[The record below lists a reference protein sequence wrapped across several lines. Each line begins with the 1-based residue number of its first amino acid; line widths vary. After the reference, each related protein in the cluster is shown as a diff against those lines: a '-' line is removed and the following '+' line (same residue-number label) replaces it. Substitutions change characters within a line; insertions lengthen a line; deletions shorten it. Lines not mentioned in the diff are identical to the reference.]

1 MSCGCEH
8 EHDDEHQDAATGVA
22 NSAVIDM
29 FGFDKAR
36 DEVLLVM
43 NEERPWDGSD
53 EQLHDVQEKF
63 NAYVSF
69 VLDGE
74 MLAAHPELAGKKARI
89 ELRCAE
95 MPDERAVALLGMIH
109 DQLELQEIEME
120 VVVAD
125 AGGCGAGCSCH
136 G

>member
-1 MSCGCEH
+1 MSCECEH
-8 EHDDEHQDAATGVA
+8 EHHHDDAVTTGVA
-22 NSAVIDM
+22 NAAVIDM
-29 FGFDKAR
+29 FGYDKAR

-43 NEERPWDGSD
+43 NEDRPWDGSD

-63 NAYVSF
+63 NTYASF
-69 VLDGE
+69 ILDGE
-74 MLAAHPELAGKKARI
+74 MIAAHPELAGKKARI
-89 ELRCAE
+89 ELRCAQ

-125 AGGCGAGCSCH
+125 AGGCGAGCTCH
-136 G
+136 A

>member
-1 MSCGCEH
+1 MSCSCEH
-8 EHDDEHQDAATGVA
+8 EHEDEQEMATGVA
-22 NSAVIDM
+22 NPEVIDM
-29 FGFDKAR
+29 FGLDKGR

-63 NAYVSF
+63 NTYASF
-69 VLDGE
+69 LLDGE
-74 MLAAHPELAGKKARI
+74 MLTAHPELAGKKARI
-89 ELRCAE
+89 ELRCAQ
-95 MPDERAVALLGMIH
+95 MPDKRAVALLGLIH

-125 AGGCGAGCSCH
+125 AGGCGTGCTCH
-136 G
+136 S

>member
-1 MSCGCEH
+1 MSCSCEPDH
-8 EHDDEHQDAATGVA
+8 EDEHRHVPAGVA
-22 NSAVIDM
+22 NPAVIDM
-29 FGFDKAR
+29 FGFDQAR

-43 NEERPWDGSD
+43 NEDRPWNGSD

-125 AGGCGAGCSCH
+125 AGRCGPGCACH
-136 G
+136 S

>member
-1 MSCGCEH
+1 MSCSCEH
-8 EHDDEHQDAATGVA
+8 EHEDEQEMATGVA
-22 NSAVIDM
+22 NPEVIDM
-29 FGFDKAR
+29 FGLDKGR

-63 NAYVSF
+63 NTYASF
-69 VLDGE
+69 LLDGE

-89 ELRCAE
+89 ELRCAQ
-95 MPDERAVALLGMIH
+95 MPDERAVALLGIIH

-120 VVVAD
+120 VVVAN
-125 AGGCGAGCSCH
+125 AGGCGAGCTCH
-136 G
+136 T